1 MAISFKNVGIKKDNI
16 LFDQALNPQPIGIK
30 TPLEVNANGFGP
42 FQMIYDP
49 VKQLKDNLRN
59 LISTNSGERLGRYN
73 YGANLRSLSFDLT
86 AKDDFDAEVA
96 FRIKNAVRNYMPMI
110 ELDELETTPLKI
122 TKIDDANKSIAKI
135 LIKVKFNVPKA
146 RSFDEVV
153 EVIIYA
159 GG

>member
-30 TPLEVNANGFGP
+30 TPLEINTNGFGP
-42 FQMIYDP
+42 FQAIYDP

-59 LISTNSGERLGRYN
+59 LISTNNGERLGRYN
-73 YGANLRSLSFDLT
+73 YGANLRSLAFDL
-86 AKDDFDAEVA
+86 ASKDDFDAEVA
-96 FRIKNAVRNYMPMI
+96 FRIKDSVRRYMPMI

-122 TKIDDANKSIAKI
+122 TKIDDSNKSIAKI

-146 RSFDEVV
+146 RTFDEIV